1 MKKILNK
8 VESKHFVICTHC
20 GCHFTY
26 DKDNIEL
33 IPLDNTNN
41 FSRFVTCPCCSSYIK
56 LLYPEDNQVKHI
68 ETLEL

>member
-8 VESKHFVICTHC
+8 VESKHFAICTHC

-26 DKDNIEL
+26 DKEDIEL
-33 IPLDNTNN
+33 IPLDNTNS
-41 FSRFVTCPCCSSYIK
+41 FSKFVTCPGCNCYIK
-56 LLYPEDNQVKHI
+56 HEDNQVKHI

>member
-8 VESKHFVICTHC
+8 VESKYFAICTHC

-26 DKDNIEL
+26 DREDIEL

-41 FSRFVTCPCCSSYIK
+41 FSGFVTCPGCSCFIK
-56 LLYPEDNQVKHI
+56 HKQEDNKVKHV
-68 ETLEL
+68 ETLKL